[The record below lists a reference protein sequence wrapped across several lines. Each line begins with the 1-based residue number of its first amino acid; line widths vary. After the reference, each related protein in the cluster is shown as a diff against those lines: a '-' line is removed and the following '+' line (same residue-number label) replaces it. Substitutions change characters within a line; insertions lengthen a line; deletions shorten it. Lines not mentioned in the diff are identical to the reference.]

1 MNEKVNIPIDVL
13 SYWYAQA
20 KKCIERYTPE
30 TEYNLRVSYRADRL
44 KEGYEM
50 AVKTVDC
57 LKGICEQNI
66 EITTNESEDK

>member
-1 MNEKVNIPIDVL
+1 MNNKVNIPLDVL
-13 SYWYAQA
+13 SYWYTQA
-20 KKCIERYTPE
+20 KKCIERYDPTIA
-30 TEYNLRVSYRADRL
+30 YNPCNSYRKDRL

-66 EITTNESEDK
+66 EIATNESEDK